1 MKQPMW
7 QTQAMRIQT
16 QTRPTTA
23 AAAPVTWSLAC
34 ELRQLG
40 HEARGTCGVSIPAG
54 ESGAAKF
61 EPSDCATA
69 QPGYPSPRRVG
80 ITSICLLCKLYLCA
94 GHACDLRRPTSD
106 AVPVPL
112 TSHPILTMAAY
123 ADTSTSLL
131 RSLARQLA
139 GMRGSGHPSH
149 AALLDVRAAHP
160 RSQLHVR
167 TVGDKITVWGDE
179 GDESASGLAGGEPTA
194 ESQTASDVDL
204 QELKSSIAAIV
215 REYLQSGYVRATQTA
230 WFVA

>member
-1 MKQPMW
+1 MSCDSWGMKRTEPAAFQFLRASRGLRSSNHRTV
-7 QTQAMRIQT
+7 QQHRTQQ
-16 QTRPTTA
+16 
-23 AAAPVTWSLAC
+23 V
-34 ELRQLG
+34 
-40 HEARGTCGVSIPAG
+40 
-54 ESGAAKF
+54 
-61 EPSDCATA
+61 
-69 QPGYPSPRRVG
+69 RRVG
-80 ITSICLLCKLYLCA
+80 ITSICLLCKLCLCA

-112 TSHPILTMAAY
+112 TSHPIRTMAAY

-179 GDESASGLAGGEPTA
+179 GDESASGLAGGGPTA

-215 REYLQSGYVRATQTA
+215 REYLQSGYVRATPTA
-230 WFVA
+230 WFAA